1 MFRVPQT
8 VDERMINIHYY
19 NNNNGKI
26 QGDGRKF
33 LDRFKNYFGS
43 QISSQSLNDIHI
55 CRLQPKSA
63 TKGEFFCLFVF
74 PHIFWFLIVTSRRLM
89 LPSDPW
95 PSFPLTMWTL
105 PYADFGKTIVL
116 TTERSQ
122 IAIFSVPFS
131 AVFNCRSLFNEAAYL
146 AALRPLRS
154 PFAIRDAD
162 SKQAKTKIY
171 DLFKK
176 KKITFCCGFRL

>member
-33 LDRFKNYFGS
+33 LDRFKNYFGP
-43 QISSQSLNDIHI
+43 QISSQSLNEIPI

-63 TKGEFFCLFVF
+63 TKGEFCCCCFF

-89 LPSDPW
+89 LPFDAW
-95 PSFPLTMWTL
+95 TSFPLTMWTL

-122 IAIFSVPFS
+122 IAIFFRSFS

-171 DLFKK
+171 DL
-176 KKITFCCGFRL
+176 KIFCCGFRL